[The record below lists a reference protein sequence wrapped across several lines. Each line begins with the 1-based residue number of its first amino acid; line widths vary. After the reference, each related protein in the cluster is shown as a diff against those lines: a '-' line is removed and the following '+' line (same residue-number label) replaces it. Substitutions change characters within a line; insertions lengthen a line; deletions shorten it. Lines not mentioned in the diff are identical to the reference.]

1 MMHPRGF
8 VPFLA
13 VLVAVSG
20 CRLFKSGSTCSTGP
34 GLARQ
39 GIDGSALADGQLAL
53 TFDGGPTAATQAMVD
68 YLYANQ
74 VQAAFF
80 VSGRGAEQHPAV
92 LAAMK
97 ERGHLVANF
106 GYSEAP
112 LRDARDPVLEVR
124 KTDELIAPYVTGDM
138 FILRVPEGELTDD
151 GVKRLNDAGLTRYV
165 GPVKWDFGGEGNSD
179 RECWAAGVGVD
190 DCAERYLKPIRDRR
204 KGIIRLAAEN
214 PSTTDLLRVLVP
226 KLREEK
232 FQLIRLDAVP
242 AVRLALEQSGGKPGT
257 VGGSEGCREY

>member
-1 MMHPRGF
+1 MMPPRRF
-8 VPFLA
+8 APFLA

-53 TFDGGPTAATQAMVD
+53 TFDGGPTEATQGMVD

-80 VSGRGAEQHPAV
+80 ASGRGAERHPAV
-92 LAAMK
+92 LASMK

-106 GYSEAP
+106 GYSAEP
-112 LRDARDPVLEVR
+112 LKEARDPVLEVR
-124 KTDELIAPYVTGDM
+124 KTDELISPYVTGDM
-138 FILRVPEGELTDD
+138 FILRVPEGELTED
-151 GVKRLNDAGLTRYV
+151 GAKRLNDAGLTRYV
-165 GPVKWDFGGEGNSD
+165 GPVKWDFGGEGASD
-179 RECWAAGVGVD
+179 RECWAQGIGVD
-190 DCAERYLKPIRDRR
+190 DCAEKYLKPIRDKR
-204 KGIIRLAAEN
+204 KGIVRLAAEDAR
-214 PSTTDLLRVLVP
+214 TTELLRVLVP

-232 FQLIRLDAVP
+232 FRLIRLDQVP
-242 AVRLALEQSGGKPGT
+242 AVRLGLEQSGGKPGT
-257 VGGSEGCREY
+257 VGGAEGCKEY